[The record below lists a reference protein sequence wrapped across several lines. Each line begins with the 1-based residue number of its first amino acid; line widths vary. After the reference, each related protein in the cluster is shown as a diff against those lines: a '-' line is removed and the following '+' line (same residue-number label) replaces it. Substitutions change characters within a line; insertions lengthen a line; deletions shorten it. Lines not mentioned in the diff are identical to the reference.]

1 MKYSSLVVHAT
12 EIETC
17 FLSPKQGDLQILF
30 LVGGR
35 THVILVDVFLAC
47 KHFNKVLRCNLTNV
61 LKLNR
66 ESWYLIIFLS
76 PPVNRSIINNK
87 LGAER

>member
-35 THVILVDVFLAC
+35 THVILVVTC
-47 KHFNKVLRCNLTNV
+47 KHLNKVLRCNLS
-61 LKLNR
+61 LKCL
-66 ESWYLIIFLS
+66 E
-76 PPVNRSIINNK
+76 VK
-87 LGAER
+87 